1 MELKETKGDLNHEKK
16 MFLVGIIAI
25 LFINSFVVYAGYSA
39 RGFGPMNNY
48 YATLSVSLSDVV
60 ATTRAS
66 GADIYTSVHATL
78 SDGSTVSSAGE
89 SVASVGRQG
98 SSNIFLSGRSVH
110 RCGDYVEALY
120 TNV

>member
-1 MELKETKGDLNHEKK
+1 MKKK
-16 MFLVGIIAI
+16 MFLIGIIAI

-78 SDGSTVSSAGE
+78 SDGSTVSSAGGKC
-89 SVASVGRQG
+89 SVCWKTG
-98 SSNIFLSGRSVH
+98 IIKHFLSGRSVH